1 MDCEEN
7 VPPWFGAERENFQL
21 PGAVLAQLPDPGNNP
36 NSIQSAGAESNPK
49 ASWEG

>member
-21 PGAVLAQLPDPGNNP
+21 PGAVLAQNPDPGNNP
-36 NSIQSAGAESNPK
+36 NPIQSAGAESNPK